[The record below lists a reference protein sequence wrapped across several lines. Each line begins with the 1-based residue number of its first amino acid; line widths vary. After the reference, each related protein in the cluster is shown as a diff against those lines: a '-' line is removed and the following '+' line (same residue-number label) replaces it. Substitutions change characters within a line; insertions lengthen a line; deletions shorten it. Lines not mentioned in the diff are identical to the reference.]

1 MCCVETR
8 HCGTIY
14 IRWNFMRLFCNGK
27 DALKILVG
35 GRQSFKKINKKR
47 DRVFVQGR
55 IHATID
61 ARFDRR

>member
-1 MCCVETR
+1 
-8 HCGTIY
+8 
-14 IRWNFMRLFCNGK
+14 MRLFCNGK